1 MERKTES
8 NLPAV
13 KDNQITALEMVRK
26 YKSENQLV
34 FVAEEDLRTH
44 TMFLPEVVVIRST
57 PDDFHNVSGN
67 FQPKGYQVDRIGEA
81 SGISFLMENCGTR
94 TETVDGNTVYVGFSQ
109 AKKRLPDGTWRTS
122 SICEYEFNPVKRAEE
137 DVLKDSKGKYG
148 NEKERKLLLLTYQK
162 FGRQRADTGA
172 RLRVIRELTGM
183 PISFKPQEIAKAM
196 IFSRIAINTDA
207 LLADPEMRA
216 AAIRIATGASEQL
229 YGPAKEQKYI
239 TEGDGGE
246 AQTASYEVKNGETK
260 NEQTAVLNK
269 IQEGEVPWEAAPES
283 EEEIKN
289 RGMVEEL
296 RAGREKYGKVLPVD
310 ARSIIDD
317 ILKNEKPDPSSVS
330 AMIDKLNSWEARYLE
345 RKGART

>member
-1 MERKTES
+1 
-8 NLPAV
+8 
-13 KDNQITALEMVRK
+13 
-26 YKSENQLV
+26 
-34 FVAEEDLRTH
+34 
-44 TMFLPEVVVIRST
+44 MFLPEVVVIRAT
-57 PDDFHNVSGN
+57 ADDFHNISGN
-67 FQPKGYQVDRIGEA
+67 FQPKGYQIDRIGEA
-81 SGISFLMENCGTR
+81 AGISFLTENCGTR
-94 TETVDGNTVYVGFSQ
+94 TETVDGNTAYVGFAQ

-137 DVLKDSKGKYG
+137 DILKNTVKYG
-148 NEKERKLLLLTYQK
+148 NVKEQKLLLLTYQK

-196 IFSRIAINTDA
+196 IFSRVSVNTDA

-229 YGPAKEQKYI
+229 YGLSKEQKQL
-239 TEGDGGE
+239 TGGRNAVEGS
-246 AQTASYEVKNGETK
+246 TVNYEVKNGEPK
-260 NEQTAVLNK
+260 NEQSAALNK

-296 RAGREKYGKVLPVD
+296 RAGREKLDKVLPTD
-310 ARSIIDD
+310 AKSMIDD
-317 ILKNEKPDPSSVS
+317 ILKKEKPDPASVS

-345 RKGART
+345 RKGARG

>member
-1 MERKTES
+1 
-8 NLPAV
+8 
-13 KDNQITALEMVRK
+13 
-26 YKSENQLV
+26 
-34 FVAEEDLRTH
+34 
-44 TMFLPEVVVIRST
+44 
-57 PDDFHNVSGN
+57 
-67 FQPKGYQVDRIGEA
+67 
-81 SGISFLMENCGTR
+81 MENCGTR

-148 NEKERKLLLLTYQK
+148 NEKEQKLLLLTYQK

-207 LLADPEMRA
+207 LLADPEMRQ
-216 AAIRIATGASEQL
+216 AAIKLATGATEQL
-229 YGPAKEQKYI
+229 YGAQSTSAVPQITSVGVDLAKPGCDE
-239 TEGDGGE
+239 TV
-246 AQTASYEVKNGETK
+246 SYEIKNGVPEK
-260 NEQTAVLNK
+260 KEV
-269 IQEGEVPWEAAPES
+269 EVPWETEQKQQETAEEAAAEA
-283 EEEIKN
+283 KN

-296 RAGREKYGKVLPVD
+296 RSGREKYGKVLPVD

-317 ILKNEKPDPSSVS
+317 ILKNEKPDPASVS
-330 AMIDKLNSWEARYLE
+330 AMIDKLNAWEARYLE
-345 RKGART
+345 RKGVRS

>member
-1 MERKTES
+1 MERKQE

-13 KDNQITALEMVRK
+13 KGTQNDALEMVKR

-34 FVAEEDLRTH
+34 FVAEEDLKTH

-57 PDDFHNVSGN
+57 PDDFHNISGN
-67 FQPKGYQVDRIGEA
+67 FQPKGHQIDRIGEA
-81 SGISFLMENCGTR
+81 AGISFLTSNCGTR
-94 TETVDGNTVYVGFSQ
+94 TETVDGNTVYVGFAQ
-109 AKKRLPDGTWRTS
+109 ARKRLPDGTWRIS

-172 RLRVIRELTGM
+172 RLRVIHELTGM

-196 IFSRIAINTDA
+196 IFCRVSVNTDA
-207 LLADPEMRA
+207 LLADPEMRE

-229 YGPAKEQKYI
+229 YGPSKEQKYI
-239 TEGDGGE
+239 TGGQGEE
-246 AQTASYEVKNGETK
+246 ANYEVKNGTPAGGPEN
-260 NEQTAVLNK
+260 NEVA
-269 IQEGEVPWEAAPES
+269 VPWETEQKEQES
-283 EEEIKN
+283 EEEAAAESKN

-296 RAGREKYGKVLPVD
+296 RAGREKLDKVLPPD
-310 ARSIIDD
+310 AKSMIDD
-317 ILKNEKPDPSSVS
+317 ILKQEKPKPSSVS

-345 RKGART
+345 RKGARS

>member
-1 MERKTES
+1 MENKA

-13 KDNQITALEMVRK
+13 KENQPTALEMVRK

-57 PDDFHNVSGN
+57 PDDFHNISGN

-81 SGISFLMENCGTR
+81 AGISFLTENCGTR
-94 TETVDGNTVYVGFSQ
+94 TETVDGNTVYVGFAQ

-172 RLRVIRELTGM
+172 RLRVVRELTGM

-196 IFSRIAINTDA
+196 IFCRVAVNTDA
-207 LLADPEMRA
+207 LLRDPEMRE
-216 AAIRIATGASEQL
+216 AAIRIATGATEQL
-229 YGPAKEQKYI
+229 YGPSKEQKYI
-239 TEGDGGE
+239 TGVEGEE
-246 AQTASYEVKNGETK
+246 ANYEVKNGTPPGAPAGALEK
-260 NEQTAVLNK
+260 NEVV
-269 IQEGEVPWEAAPES
+269 VPWEEEQKQEES

-289 RGMVEEL
+289 RGMCEEL
-296 RAGREKYGKVLPVD
+296 RAGREKLDKVLPKD
-310 ARSIIDD
+310 AKDMIDD
-317 ILKNEKPDPSSVS
+317 ILKQEKPKPASVS

-345 RKGART
+345 KKGARK